1 MSRIVR
7 KRKRRKDY
15 QSKSF
20 NNPFFQNR
28 RQKGS
33 VRTSKKSVLFIII
46 IIIVLS
52 FSFWFFYI
60 SDTFK
65 IKNIEINGLERANE
79 NEVLSVVNEFSNKKK
94 YFLSQN
100 NLFLLNKNTVQDEL
114 ISNFNFA
121 NVNINKELSS
131 NLIIDITER
140 SYEAILFEDQSYYY
154 IDSEAYVI
162 DKINNLESVNPRK
175 YAIIE
180 NESDYKIKVNKT
192 SLSVDHINFIIE
204 FYNKL
209 KQGSSDIAIEKFI
222 IKTRNS
228 SLSAQVINGP
238 ILYLNLDNS
247 PIEQAQNLMILKQN
261 ELKEDFFNRSYID
274 LRYGDRLFL
283 D

>member
-1 MSRIVR
+1 MSRVVR

-20 NNPFFQNR
+20 HNPFFKNR
-28 RQKGS
+28 RKKGS
-33 VRTSKKSVLFIII
+33 IRASKRSALFIII
-46 IIIVLS
+46 IIIILG

-65 IKNIEINGLERANE
+65 IKNIEINGLKRANT
-79 NEVLSVVNEFSNKKK
+79 NEVLTAVNKFNDKKK
-94 YFLSQN
+94 LFVSQN
-100 NLFLLNKNTVQDEL
+100 NLFLLNKNEVRDEL
-114 ISNFNFA
+114 IRDFNFSDV
-121 NVNINKELSS
+121 NVSKELSS
-131 NLIIDITER
+131 KLIIDITER
-140 SYEAILFEDQSYYY
+140 SYEAILFEEQSYYY

-162 DKINNLESVNPRK
+162 DKINDLESVNPRK

-180 NESDYKIKVNKT
+180 NESDYKIINNKI
-192 SLSVDHINFIIE
+192 SLGVDSINFIIE
-204 FYNKL
+204 FYNKI
-209 KQGSSDIAIEKFI
+209 KQDSSDIAIEKFI
-222 IKTRNS
+222 IKNSNS

-238 ILYLNLDNS
+238 ILYLNLDNN
-247 PIEQAQNLMILKQN
+247 PTEQVQNLIILKQN